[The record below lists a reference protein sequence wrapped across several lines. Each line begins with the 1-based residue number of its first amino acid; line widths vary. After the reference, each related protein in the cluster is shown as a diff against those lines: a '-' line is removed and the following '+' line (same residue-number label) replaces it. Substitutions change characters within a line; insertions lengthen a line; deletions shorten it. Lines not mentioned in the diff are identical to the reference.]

1 MSVIPQLLS
10 CRHKVVCGSEIHAG
24 TTISPVSKVILMQ
37 IGVIGPGDCTPEEYA
52 AAMMAGE
59 LIAEQ
64 KCVLLCGG
72 LSGVMEAAC
81 RGAKVRSGRTV
92 GIIPHTGEGN
102 PYIDLV
108 IRTGIGYARNAV
120 LVQSSDAIVA
130 IGGSYG
136 TLSEIAIAL
145 KIGRTVCGYQS
156 WDIPGVSISRTPEEA
171 VSMAI
176 SAARRFLSDRTRRA
190 GRGQN

>member
-1 MSVIPQLLS
+1 
-10 CRHKVVCGSEIHAG
+10 
-24 TTISPVSKVILMQ
+24 MQ

-64 KCVLLCGG
+64 EGVLLCGG

-108 IRTGIGYARNAV
+108 IRTGLGYARNAV

-145 KIGRTVCGYQS
+145 KIGRTVCGYRS

-171 VSMAI
+171 VSMAV
-176 SAARRFLSDRTRRA
+176 SSARRFLSDRTRRV
-190 GRGQN
+190 GRGQS